1 MTRGNFMKMT
11 EEKKTIMNARKAEY
25 SEKDILRINASI
37 KKAKNSDLPYL
48 SKKNVFLLNY
58 LLGTRKEDKFN
69 YTLDSISNLYRKEI
83 ENKAVAKAK
92 KENYKFRKSFN
103 ACELFNVNDIKSVIQ
118 YIYVTTDRQFEYYR
132 NKKGNY
138 LIHEVDRVENLT
150 MLVDRK

>member
-1 MTRGNFMKMT
+1 MKMT
-11 EEKKTIMNARKAEY
+11 DERKAIMNTRKAEY
-25 SEKDILRINASI
+25 ANKDILRLNSSV
-37 KKAKNSDLPYL
+37 KKAKNSDLPFI
-48 SKKNVFLLNY
+48 SKKNVFLLNF
-58 LLGTRKEDKFN
+58 LLGTRKEDNYN

-83 ENKAVAKAK
+83 ENKAVAQAK

-103 ACELFNVNDIKSVIQ
+103 ACELFSVNDVKSVIQ

>member
-1 MTRGNFMKMT
+1 MKMT
-11 EEKKTIMNARKAEY
+11 DEKKAIMNARKAEY
-25 SEKDILRINASI
+25 TEKDILRINSSI
-37 KKAKNSDLPYL
+37 KKAKNSELPYL

-58 LLGTRKEDKFN
+58 LLNTKKEDNYN
-69 YTLDSISNLYRKEI
+69 YTLDSISNVYRKEI
-83 ENKAVAKAK
+83 EDKAVAKAK

-103 ACELFNVNDIKSVIQ
+103 ACEIFNVNDIKSVIQ

-138 LIHEVDRVENLT
+138 LIHEVDRVDNLA

>member
-1 MTRGNFMKMT
+1 MKMT
-11 EEKKTIMNARKAEY
+11 DEKKTIMNTRKAEY
-25 SEKDILRINASI
+25 TNKDILRMNSYI
-37 KKAKNSDLPYL
+37 KKAKNSNLPFL

-58 LLGTRKEDKFN
+58 LLGRKKEDNYN

-83 ENKAVAKAK
+83 EDKAVAKAK

-103 ACELFNVNDIKSVIQ
+103 ACELFNINDIKNVIQ

-138 LIHEVDRVENLT
+138 LIHEVDKVENLAL
-150 MLVDRK
+150 LVDRK

>member
-1 MTRGNFMKMT
+1 MQMT
-11 EEKKTIMNARKAEY
+11 EERKAIMNARKAEY
-25 SEKDILRINASI
+25 TDKDILRMNSSV
-37 KKAKNSDLPYL
+37 KKAKNSELPYI
-48 SKKNVFLLNY
+48 STKNVFLLNY
-58 LLGTRKEDKFN
+58 LLGTRKEDSFS

-83 ENKAVAKAK
+83 EDKAVAKAK

-138 LIHEVDRVENLT
+138 LIHEVDRVDNLAL
-150 MLVDRK
+150 LVDRK

>member
-1 MTRGNFMKMT
+1 MKMT
-11 EEKKTIMNARKAEY
+11 EKKKTIMNTRKNEY
-25 SEKDILRINASI
+25 ANKDILRINSSV
-37 KKAKNSDLPYL
+37 KKAKNSNLPFI

-58 LLGTRKEDKFN
+58 LLGTRKEDNYN
-69 YTLDSISNLYRKEI
+69 YTLESISNVYRKEI
-83 ENKAVAKAK
+83 EDKAVAKAK

-103 ACELFNVNDIKSVIQ
+103 ACELFSVNDIKSVIQ

-150 MLVDRK
+150 LLVDKK

>member
-1 MTRGNFMKMT
+1 MTRGIYMKMT
-11 EEKKTIMNARKAEY
+11 EEKKTIMNTRKNEY
-25 SEKDILRINASI
+25 ANKDILRINSSV
-37 KKAKNSDLPYL
+37 KKAKNSDLPFI

-58 LLGTRKEDKFN
+58 LLGTKKDDNYN
-69 YTLDSISNLYRKEI
+69 YTLDSISNVYRKEI
-83 ENKAVAKAK
+83 EDKAIAKAK

-103 ACELFNVNDIKSVIQ
+103 ASEVFNVNDIKSVIQ

-150 MLVDRK
+150 LLVDRK

>member
-1 MTRGNFMKMT
+1 MKMT
-11 EEKKTIMNARKAEY
+11 EQKKTIVNTRKNEY
-25 SEKDILRINASI
+25 ANKDILRINSSV
-37 KKAKNSDLPYL
+37 KKAKNSDLPFI

-58 LLGTRKEDKFN
+58 LLGTKKEDKFN

-83 ENKAVAKAK
+83 EDKAISKAK

-103 ACELFNVNDIKSVIQ
+103 ACELFSVNDVKSVIQ

-150 MLVDRK
+150 LLVDRK